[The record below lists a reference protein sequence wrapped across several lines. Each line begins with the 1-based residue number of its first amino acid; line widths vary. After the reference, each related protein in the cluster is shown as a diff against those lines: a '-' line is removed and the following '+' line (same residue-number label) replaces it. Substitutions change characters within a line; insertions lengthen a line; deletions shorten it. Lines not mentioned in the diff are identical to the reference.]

1 MNDDLIKYELFSGTT
16 TDQDIQTIDN
26 SLARVPIGKGGLRW
40 KISQNI
46 WLNHKKLLI
55 QPQMIKE
62 AILGQYDVII
72 FLGSPYFISTWLALG
87 FSRLFGKR
95 TLLWTHG
102 IIRDNYKDWFKLL
115 FYRLADGLLL
125 YGNGAKKRLIEYGF
139 NPEKMFVI
147 YNSLNY
153 DLQLKFRKTISKD
166 AVLRK
171 KSKLFK
177 YPKYPV
183 LIFIGRLTPI
193 KEIDKLILACKK
205 MHEKVIPVNLLII
218 GDGSERDKLVALVR
232 KNNLSDFVTFYGES
246 YSEEEL
252 SLLIA
257 LSDLCVS
264 PGNVGLSAIHSLT
277 YGTPVITHNN
287 PKYQMPEYEAITE
300 GVTGSLYQYGSLDS
314 LIESIIKWIIDKKD
328 FREEV
333 RLACYDI
340 IDRFY
345 NPHFQKVAIREAIF
359 CTTSKKKND

>member
-26 SLARVPIGKGGLRW
+26 SLARIPIGKGGLRW
-40 KISQNI
+40 KISKNI
-46 WLNHKKLLI
+46 WMNHKKLLI

-62 AILGQYDVII
+62 TILGRYDVII

-166 AVLRK
+166 AVLRN
-171 KSKLFK
+171 KSQLFK

-232 KNNLSDFVTFYGES
+232 NNNLSDFVTFYGES
-246 YSEEEL
+246 YNEEEL

-314 LIESIIKWIIDKKD
+314 LTESIIKWIVDKRD

-333 RLACYDI
+333 RLACYEI

-345 NPHFQKVAIREAIF
+345 NPHFQKEAIREAIF